1 MAFLNKL
8 RVNGIDYDIKSS
20 ITYTDKTVSS
30 WAAVASS
37 ESDYFEDYPF
47 RGTISCSGTTTD
59 HIPMVVFA
67 PQDVDSGD
75 YASVAISG
83 TNVVYVYGI
92 NSSLQPTILNVIC
105 IR

>member
-8 RVNGIDYDIKSS
+8 RVDGTDYDIKSS
-20 ITYTDKTVSS
+20 ITFTDKTVSS

-47 RGTISCSGTTTD
+47 RGTISCSGTTAD

-75 YASVAISG
+75 YASVATSG
-83 TNVVYVYGI
+83 TNVVYVYGTQ
-92 NSSLQPTILNVIC
+92 SGLQPTILNVIC

>member
-8 RVNGIDYDIKSS
+8 RVDGTDYDIKSS

-47 RGTISCSGTTTD
+47 RGTISCSGTTAD
-59 HIPMVVFA
+59 HIPMVIFA

-75 YASVAISG
+75 YASVATSG
-83 TNVVYVYGI
+83 TNVVYVYGTQ
-92 NSSLQPTILNVIC
+92 SGLQPTILNVIC

>member
-8 RVNGIDYDIKSS
+8 RVDGTDYDIKSS
-20 ITYTDKTVSS
+20 ITFTDKTVSS
-30 WAAVASS
+30 WAAVASN

-47 RGTISCSGTTTD
+47 RGTISCSGTTAD

-67 PQDVDSGD
+67 PQDVDSGN
-75 YASVAISG
+75 YASVATSG
-83 TNVVYVYGI
+83 TNVVYVYGTQ
-92 NSSLQPTILNVIC
+92 SGLQPMILNVIC

>member
-8 RVNGIDYDIKSS
+8 RVDGTDYDIKSS

-47 RGTISCSGTTTD
+47 RGTISCSGTTAD

-75 YASVAISG
+75 YASVATSG
-83 TNVVYVYGI
+83 TNVVYVYGTQ
-92 NSSLQPTILNVIC
+92 SGLQPTILNVIC

>member
-8 RVNGIDYDIKSS
+8 RVNGTDYDIKSS
-20 ITYTDKTVSS
+20 ITYPDKTVSS

-37 ESDYFEDYPF
+37 ESDYFKDYPF
-47 RGTISCSGTTTD
+47 RGTINCPRTTEE

-67 PQDVDSGD
+67 PQDVDSGN
-75 YASVAISG
+75 YASVATSG
-83 TNVVYVYGI
+83 ANVVYIYGTE
-92 NSSLQPTILNVIC
+92 NNLQPTILNIIC

>member
-8 RVNGIDYDIKSS
+8 RVDGTDYDIKSS
-20 ITYTDKTVSS
+20 ITFTDKTVSS

-47 RGTISCSGTTTD
+47 RGTISCSGTTAD
-59 HIPMVVFA
+59 YIPMVIFA
-67 PQDVDSGD
+67 PQDVDSGN
-75 YASVAISG
+75 YASVATSG
-83 TNVVYVYGI
+83 ANVVYVYGTQ
-92 NSSLQPTILNVIC
+92 SGLQPTILNVIC

>member
-8 RVNGIDYDIKSS
+8 RVNGADYDIKSS

-37 ESDYFEDYPF
+37 ESDYFKDYPF
-47 RGTISCSGTTTD
+47 RGTINCSGTTTD

-67 PQDVDSGD
+67 PQDVDSGN
-75 YASVAISG
+75 YASVATSG
-83 TNVVYVYGI
+83 ANVVYIYGTE
-92 NSSLQPTILNVIC
+92 NNLQPTILNIIC

>member
-8 RVNGIDYDIKSS
+8 RVNGTDYDIKSS
-20 ITYTDKTVSS
+20 ITYPDKTVSS

-37 ESDYFEDYPF
+37 ESDYFKDYPF
-47 RGTISCSGTTTD
+47 RGTINCPETTEE

-67 PQDVDSGD
+67 PQDVDSGN
-75 YASVAISG
+75 YASVATSG
-83 TNVVYVYGI
+83 ANVVYIYGTED
-92 NSSLQPTILNVIC
+92 NLQPTILNIIC

>member
-8 RVNGIDYDIKSS
+8 RVNGADYDIKSS

-37 ESDYFEDYPF
+37 ESDYFKDYPF
-47 RGTISCSGTTTD
+47 RGTINCPGTTAD
-59 HIPMVVFA
+59 YIPMVVFA
-67 PQDVDSGD
+67 PQDVDSGN
-75 YASVAISG
+75 YASVATSG
-83 TNVVYVYGI
+83 ANVVYIYATE
-92 NSSLQPTILNVIC
+92 NNLQPTILNIIC

>member
-8 RVNGIDYDIKSS
+8 RVNGADYDIKSS

-37 ESDYFEDYPF
+37 ESDYFKDYPF
-47 RGTISCSGTTTD
+47 RGTINCPETTEE

-67 PQDVDSGD
+67 PQDVDSGN
-75 YASVAISG
+75 YASVATSG
-83 TNVVYVYGI
+83 ANVVYIYGTED
-92 NSSLQPTILNVIC
+92 NLQPTILNIIC

>member
-8 RVNGIDYDIKSS
+8 RVNGTDYDIKSS

-37 ESDYFEDYPF
+37 ASDYFEDYPYK
-47 RGTISCSGTTTD
+47 GTISCSGTTAD
-59 HIPMVVFA
+59 HIPFVVFA
-67 PQDVDSGD
+67 PQDVSSGN
-75 YASVAISG
+75 YASVASSG
-83 TNVVYVYGI
+83 TNAVYIYGTS
-92 NSSLQPTILNVIC
+92 NNLQPTILNIIC

>member
-8 RVNGIDYDIKSS
+8 RVNGTDYDIKSS

-30 WAAVASS
+30 WAAVASN

-47 RGTISCSGTTTD
+47 RGTISCSGTTAN

-67 PQDVDSGD
+67 PQDVDSGN
-75 YASVAISG
+75 YASVATSG
-83 TNVVYVYGI
+83 ANVVYVYGTQ
-92 NSSLQPTILNVIC
+92 SGLQPTILNVIC

>member
-8 RVNGIDYDIKSS
+8 RVDGTDYDIKSS

-37 ESDYFEDYPF
+37 ESDYFEDYPC
-47 RGTISCSGTTTD
+47 RGTISCSGTTAD
-59 HIPMVVFA
+59 HIPMVIFA

-75 YASVAISG
+75 YASVATSG
-83 TNVVYVYGI
+83 TNVVYVYGTQ
-92 NSSLQPTILNVIC
+92 SGLQPTILNVIC